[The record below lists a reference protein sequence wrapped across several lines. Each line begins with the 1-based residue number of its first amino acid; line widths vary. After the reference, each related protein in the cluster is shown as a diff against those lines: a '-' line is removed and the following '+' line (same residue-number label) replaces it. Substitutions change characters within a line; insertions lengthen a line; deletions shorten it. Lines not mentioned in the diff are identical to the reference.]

1 MLDVLAG
8 FTVAVTADRRR
19 DELATLLEGHGA
31 RVVLAPALR
40 LVPLADD
47 SRLREITRS
56 LLERPPDAVVANT
69 AIGMQGWLEAAEG
82 WGLGEGLRARLA
94 AAMWWPAGPRGIGN
108 WACCTPGRPT
118 PRAVPGCSSTSSPS

>member
-47 SRLREITRS
+47 SRLREITHS

-94 AAMWWPAGPRGIGN
+94 AAHVVARWPKGHRELGLLHAWSPDTVLSRE
-108 WACCTPGRPT
+108 PKLPPT
-118 PRAVPGCSSTSSPS
+118 T